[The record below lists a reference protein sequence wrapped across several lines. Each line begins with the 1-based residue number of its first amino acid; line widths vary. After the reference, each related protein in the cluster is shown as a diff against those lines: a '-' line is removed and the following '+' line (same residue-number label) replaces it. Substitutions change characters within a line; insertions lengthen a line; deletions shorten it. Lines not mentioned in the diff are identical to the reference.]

1 MRPEMFAMVMA
12 TGIVSISA
20 ADHGFGIIS
29 VPLAALAVVALPVLM
44 YLAAVRWRT
53 FDLRDIDTVLG
64 LFTYVAACA
73 VLASRFADHP
83 IAVWGLGA
91 MGLAGWLSLVPML
104 LARMWRLGP
113 TRLRDRAR
121 GTWELASVATSG
133 LAIVFVAERILFWAL
148 IFWGCALV
156 AYCVMTSLIAWR
168 ALGEP
173 QARRNVP
180 PDHWI
185 LMGGLAIAT
194 LAGEHIHAALPP
206 GPLAD
211 AVRIVTIA
219 TLAVATVQIVPLAIT
234 SWRQMLDW
242 PAVFPLGMYS
252 AATFAMMLETGW
264 RPLAVVSLVFFWIAF
279 AAWLAV
285 AVSVTRRLI
294 RLTSEHGL
302 RPE

>member
-1 MRPEMFAMVMA
+1 MFAIVMA

-20 ADHGFGIIS
+20 ADHGYGVIS
-29 VPLAALAVVALPVLM
+29 ITLAILAAVALPVLM
-44 YLAAVRWRT
+44 YLAAARWRS
-53 FDLRDIDTVLG
+53 FDLRDIDTVVG
-64 LFTYVAACA
+64 FFTYVAACA
-73 VLASRFADHP
+73 VLASRFADHS
-83 IAVWGLGA
+83 VVVCGLGA
-91 MGLAGWLSLVPML
+91 MSLAGWLALIPML
-104 LARMWRLGP
+104 LKRMWRLGP
-113 TRLRDRAR
+113 TGLRDRAH
-121 GTWELASVATSG
+121 GTWELAGVGTSG
-133 LAIVFVAERILFWAL
+133 LAIVFAAEGIMFWAL
-148 IFWGCALV
+148 IFWVVGLFL
-156 AYCVMTSLIAWR
+156 YCLMTLLIAWR

-173 QARRNVP
+173 EVRRNVP

-206 GPLAD
+206 SPLAD
-211 AVRIVTIA
+211 AVRIATIV

-264 RPLAVVSLVFFWIAF
+264 QPLAIASLVFFWIAV

-285 AVSVTRRLI
+285 AVIVGRRLI
-294 RLTSEHGL
+294 RLTSDHGL

>member
-1 MRPEMFAMVMA
+1 MFAMVMA

>member
-1 MRPEMFAMVMA
+1 VKPEVFAAVMA

-20 ADHGFGIIS
+20 ADHGFGVIS
-29 VPLAALAVVALPVLM
+29 FPLAILAVVALPVLM
-44 YLAAVRWRT
+44 YLVATRWRS
-53 FDLRDIDTVLG
+53 FDLRDIDTVVG

-73 VLASRFADHP
+73 VLAARFGECRVAL
-83 IAVWGLGA
+83 WGLGA
-91 MGLAGWLSLVPML
+91 MGLVGWLPLVPML
-104 LARMWRLGP
+104 LKRMWRLGP
-113 TRLRDRAR
+113 TGLRDRAH

-133 LAIVFVAERILFWAL
+133 LAIVFVAAGIMFWAF
-148 IFWGCALV
+148 IFWMAALG
-156 AYCVMTSLIAWR
+156 AYCVMTGLIAWR

-173 QARRNVP
+173 EVRRNVP

-185 LMGGLAIAT
+185 LMGAVAIAT
-194 LAGEHIHAALPP
+194 LAGEHIHTALHP

-211 AVRIVTIA
+211 AVRIVTLL

-252 AATFAMMLETGW
+252 AATYATSIETGW
-264 RPLAVVSLVFFWIAF
+264 QPLAIVSLVFFWIAF

-285 AVSVTRRLI
+285 VVIVVRGVRARSGFRR
-294 RLTSEHGL
+294 
-302 RPE
+302 

>member
-1 MRPEMFAMVMA
+1 MKPEMFAIVMA

-20 ADHGFGIIS
+20 ADHGFGVIS
-29 VPLAALAVVALPVLM
+29 VLLAALAAVALPVLM
-44 YLAAVRWRT
+44 YLAAARWRT
-53 FDLRDIDTVLG
+53 FDLRDIDTVVG

-73 VLASRFADHP
+73 VLASRFAEYP
-83 IAVWGLGA
+83 VAVWGLGA

-104 LARMWRLGP
+104 LKRMWRLGP
-113 TRLRDRAR
+113 TGLRDRAH

-133 LAIVFVAERILFWAL
+133 LAIVFVAEGIMFWAL
-148 IFWGCALV
+148 IFWVCALV
-156 AYCVMTSLIAWR
+156 AYGVMTLLIAWR
-168 ALGEP
+168 ALGQPE
-173 QARRNVP
+173 ARRNVP

-194 LAGEHIHAALPP
+194 LAGEHIHAALHP
-206 GPLAD
+206 GPLA
-211 AVRIVTIA
+211 ATVRIVTIA
-219 TLAVATVQIVPLAIT
+219 TLAVATVQIVPLAVT

-252 AATFAMMLETGW
+252 AATFAMTLETGW
-264 RPLAVVSLVFFWIAF
+264 QPLSVVSLVFFWIAL

-285 AVSVTRRLI
+285 AVIVTRRLI

>member
-1 MRPEMFAMVMA
+1 MKPEMFAGVMA

-29 VPLAALAVVALPVLM
+29 VPLAALATVGLPVLM
-44 YLAAVRWRT
+44 YLAAARWRT
-53 FDLRDIDTVLG
+53 FDLHDIDTVVG
-64 LFTYVAACA
+64 FFTYVAACG
-73 VLASRFADHP
+73 VLASRFADHS
-83 IAVWGLGA
+83 VVLWGLGA
-91 MGLAGWLSLVPML
+91 TGLAGWLSLVPML
-104 LARMWRLGP
+104 LKRMWRLGP
-113 TRLRDRAR
+113 IGLRDRAR

-133 LAIVFVAERILFWAL
+133 LAIIFVAEGIMFWAL

-156 AYCVMTSLIAWR
+156 AYCVMTLLIAWR

-173 QARRNVP
+173 TARRNVP

-185 LMGGLAIAT
+185 LMGAVAIAT
-194 LAGEHIHAALPP
+194 LAGVHIHAALHP

-211 AVRIVTIA
+211 AVRIVTVV

-264 RPLAVVSLVFFWIAF
+264 QPLTIVSLVFFWIAL

-285 AVSVTRRLI
+285 AVIVIRRLI

>member
-1 MRPEMFAMVMA
+1 MFAMVMA

-29 VPLAALAVVALPVLM
+29 VPLAALAAVALPVLM
-44 YLAAVRWRT
+44 YLAAARWRT

-104 LARMWRLGP
+104 LARMRRLGP
-113 TRLRDRAR
+113 TGLRDRAR

-133 LAIVFVAERILFWAL
+133 LAIVFVAERIMFWAL
-148 IFWGCALV
+148 IFWACALV

-211 AVRIVTIA
+211 AVRIVTLA

-252 AATFAMMLETGW
+252 AATFAVMLETGW
-264 RPLAVVSLVFFWIAF
+264 QPLAVVSLVFFWIAF